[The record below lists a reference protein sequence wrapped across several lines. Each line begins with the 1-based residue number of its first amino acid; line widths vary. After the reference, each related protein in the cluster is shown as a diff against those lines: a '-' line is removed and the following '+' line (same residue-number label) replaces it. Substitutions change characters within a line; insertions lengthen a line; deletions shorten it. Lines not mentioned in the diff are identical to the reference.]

1 MSALVRIFV
10 GALALIGCVRSSTPS
25 SALEPTLG
33 RSQPL
38 PSATTSTSPVTPSTL
53 EPSDSPQEI
62 EDNPTTPEQPDEP
75 TPTVAPPAPVTQ
87 TEEQLCRHITS
98 LVHAESKRNAGLSGD
113 QLDELIA
120 SCSLALAHDRRKL
133 GEDEFHRRAD
143 CVRKATS
150 TAALSACGDSSD
162 P

>member
-1 MSALVRIFV
+1 MMVMRARVWMFV
-10 GALALIGCVRSSTPS
+10 GALALIGCARSSTPS
-25 SALEPTLG
+25 SVLEPTLG

-38 PSATTSTSPVTPSTL
+38 PSATTSTL
-53 EPSDSPQEI
+53 EPSDSPQAL
-62 EDNPTTPEQPDEP
+62 DDRPTAAEQSDEP
-75 TPTVAPPAPVTQ
+75 TPTVAPPAPVTE

-98 LVHAESKRNAGLSGD
+98 VVLAESERNAELSGD

-133 GEDEFHRRAD
+133 GEDEFRRRAD

-150 TAALSACGDSSD
+150 TAAFSACGDSSD
-162 P
+162 R